1 MASRAYIES
10 KYGVALTRIE
20 TVGTDGQRSFKWL
33 SRLNGRILATANS
46 LVVLERRVA
55 RRLEQAKHGT
65 SSSCDVASGNAMN
78 WKGKAESLRAVNA
91 ELLAAA
97 RGLIDSYEASR
108 GEVYGEDIR
117 RLEAAIAKA
126 TEVTP

>member
-1 MASRAYIES
+1 
-10 KYGVALTRIE
+10 
-20 TVGTDGQRSFKWL
+20 
-33 SRLNGRILATANS
+33 
-46 LVVLERRVA
+46 
-55 RRLEQAKHGT
+55 
-65 SSSCDVASGNAMN
+65 MN